1 MRVAFT
7 RVMLGWFRGDRDR
20 LLGRG
25 DLALSLVMVLGLA
38 LPFVPL
44 PGDMGTRMG
53 VEFRAPGMAAPRSF
67 HVTTTLSACVVL
79 ARALAYDDAATGNF
93 TRIACD

>member
-1 MRVAFT
+1 
-7 RVMLGWFRGDRDR
+7 MLGWFRGDGDR
-20 LLGRG
+20 PFGRG
-25 DLALSLVMVLGLA
+25 DLVLSLVMLLGLA

-44 PGDMGTRMG
+44 PGDMGTRME
-53 VEFRAPGMAAPRSF
+53 VQFRAPGMTAPRSF

-93 TRIACD
+93 TRIACE